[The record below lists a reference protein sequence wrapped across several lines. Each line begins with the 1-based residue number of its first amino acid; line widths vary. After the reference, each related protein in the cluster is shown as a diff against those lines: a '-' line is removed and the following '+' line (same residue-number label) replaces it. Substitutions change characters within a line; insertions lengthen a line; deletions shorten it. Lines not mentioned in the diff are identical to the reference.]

1 MTYTDDFVPIDS
13 PAEEPEYPVAF
24 GIVLTPKVQGIA
36 LAILGIAGAGYLF
49 YQFVLPYQA
58 QKADLEQQIA
68 EKEAQLRSQE
78 ETIARIEAIEAEL
91 DAALQ
96 QRAGIYGLLGDA
108 RSLDTLLLD
117 INQQIEASNAS
128 IEQVVASDFNRD
140 AATLASLGFTPT
152 QVARLRTQF
161 ANDPVIQKVLY
172 TSKLFTFNPSGLSGP
187 ITDGTYGPELDGK
200 LARQVVTVRFQALF
214 NQTQTI
220 LRNIERLEPLL
231 IIRDMSQ
238 QIAAPPG
245 DLSEE
250 DLLGLTRL
258 LDTSFTLEVLV
269 PIVDPLEPPVPL
281 PPEPVEGAEGEGPAD
296 GTAPPAE
303 EVPVE

>member
-1 MTYTDDFVPIDS
+1 MTYTDDFVPIDG

-24 GIVLTPKVQGIA
+24 GIALTPKVQGIA
-36 LAILGIAGAGYLF
+36 LAILGIAGAGYLL
-49 YQFVLPYQA
+49 YQFVLPRQA
-58 QKADLEQQIA
+58 EKTNLEQQIA

-96 QRAGIYGLLGDA
+96 QRAGIYGLLGDS

-172 TSKLFTFNPSGLSGP
+172 TSELFTFNPSGLSGT

-238 QIAAPPG
+238 QIATPPG

-269 PIVDPLEPPVPL
+269 PIVDPLVPPVPL
-281 PPEPVEGAEGEGPAD
+281 PPEPVEGAEGEVPAD

-303 EVPVE
+303 EVPVQ